1 MSNKRGRAAKEGAMN
16 IVHLTAS
23 RFYGGPERQM
33 LGLARALPP
42 YVRNVFLSF
51 SEGGHCGPFLDTAR
65 GQGFEARALVY
76 DTPRLRAAA
85 GELAEYL
92 AAVRADVLLCNGYK
106 ADLLGRMA
114 ARRVGIPAVAVSR
127 GWTAQTLRVRLYEA
141 VDRWHLRRMDRVVC
155 VSEAQAVKVR
165 QAGVPPQRVRVIH
178 NAVDPARFANP
189 DPRAREQLAGCFRR
203 PPARLIGAAGRF
215 SPEKGFDVLVAAA
228 ARVLRTHPDT
238 GFLLFGAGSCRA
250 ALQQQIAAAGLSQ
263 VFVLDGFRT
272 DLDRFVP
279 HFDLLVLPSYSE
291 GLPNIVLEACAA
303 GVPVVATTAGGTPEI
318 LADGAGILVPP
329 GNSEALADGIIGAL
343 DRGALLKEL
352 GEAGRRRVA
361 ERFTFAAQA
370 ALYQELFAELC
381 PLRHADAPGVPAVCE
396 VG

>member
-1 MSNKRGRAAKEGAMN
+1 MH

-42 YVRNVFLSF
+42 DIRNTFLSF
-51 SEGGHCGPFLDTAR
+51 SEGGCCGAFLREACD
-65 GQGFEARALVY
+65 QGFEARALAY

-85 GELAEYL
+85 GELTKCL
-92 AAVRADVLLCNGYK
+92 AAVRADILLCNGYK
-106 ADLLGRMA
+106 ADLLGRIA

-141 VDRWHLRRMDRVVC
+141 LDRWHLRRMDRVVC

-165 QAGVPPQRVRVIH
+165 QTGVPPERVRVIH
-178 NAVDPARFANP
+178 NAVDPGRFADP
-189 DPRAREQLAGCFRR
+189 DPRAREQLAGCFPR
-203 PPARLIGAAGRF
+203 PPARLVGAAGRL

-228 ARVLRTHPDT
+228 CWVLRAHPDT
-238 GFLLFGAGSCRA
+238 GFVLFGDGCCRA
-250 ALQQQIAAAGLSQ
+250 ALQQQIADAGLGHL
-263 VFVLDGFRT
+263 FVLDGFRT
-272 DLDRFVP
+272 DLDRFLP
-279 HFDLLVLPSYSE
+279 HFDLLALPSYSE
-291 GLPNIVLEACAA
+291 GLPNVVLEACAA

-318 LADGAGILVPP
+318 LGDGAGILVPP
-329 GNSEALADGIIGAL
+329 GDPVALAEGIIAAL
-343 DRGALLKEL
+343 DRGAGLREL

-361 ERFTFAAQA
+361 DRFTFAAQA
-370 ALYQELFAELC
+370 ALYQELFDELC
-381 PLRHADAPGVPAVCE
+381 LPRNVDATGVPAGAAPAACE